1 MKRIGI
7 IGGGLIGRERLEAVR
22 RLAQGGLPVEVAG
35 VCDADPAMLAKTA
48 ADYGVPGFAVADAL
62 LAQQP
67 DLTIV
72 ALPHDAAV
80 PMTLAA
86 LAAGGRV
93 LLEKPMGRNL
103 AEAEALFKAAGDR
116 LWVGFNYRFFAG
128 IRRAIQDARQGAFGR
143 LIGIDILMGHGCSPG
158 QEKTWKLD
166 PVRAGGGCLIDPG
179 VHLLD
184 LALLIGGAMPNACSG
199 TSWKGFWN
207 TGIEED
213 VHLLLSIGE
222 LTVSVQVS
230 IVRWR
235 STFRM
240 EVHGTEGYGVVT
252 GRSRSYGGQSYVTG
266 RRWGWQNAA
275 SQAASET
282 LELESDG
289 TDSFAAELQAL
300 LWPADAPGC
309 GWPAACS
316 AAEALR
322 VMQLLDRVRGE
333 LGLI

>member
-7 IGGGLIGRERLEAVR
+7 IGGGLIGRERLDAVR
-22 RLAQGGLPVEVAG
+22 RLARSGLPVEIVG
-35 VCDADPAMLAKTA
+35 VCDADPALLVKTTA
-48 ADYGVPGFAVADAL
+48 EYGIAGFATPDTL

-67 DLTIV
+67 ELTIV
-72 ALPHDAAV
+72 ALPHDVAV
-80 PMTLAA
+80 PVTMAA

-93 LLEKPMGRNL
+93 LLEKPMGRDL
-103 AEAEALFKAAGDR
+103 GEAEALFEAGADR

-143 LIGIDILMGHGCSPG
+143 LIGVDILMGHGCAPG

-166 PVRAGGGCLIDPG
+166 PDRAGGGCLIDPG

-184 LALLIGGAMPNACSG
+184 LALLLGGALPDRCAG

-213 VHLLLSIGE
+213 VRLLLSMGE
-222 LTVSVQVS
+222 LAVSVQVS
-230 IVRWR
+230 VVRWR

-240 EVHGTEGYGVVT
+240 ELHGTDGYGVVN

-266 RRWGWQNAA
+266 RRWGWRNAA

-289 TDSFAAELQAL
+289 SDSFAAELQAL
-300 LWPADAPGC
+300 LWPDDGPGRE
-309 GWPAACS
+309 WPAVCS

-322 VMQLLDRVRGE
+322 VMQLLERVRGE

>member
-7 IGGGLIGRERLEAVR
+7 IGGGLIGRERLDAVR
-22 RLAQGGLPVEVAG
+22 RLAQSGLPVEVVG
-35 VCDADPAMLAKTA
+35 ICDADPAMLAKATS
-48 ADYGVPGFAVADAL
+48 DYGVPGFPTPDAL
-62 LAQQP
+62 VAQQP

-72 ALPHDAAV
+72 ALPHDVAV
-80 PMTLAA
+80 PVTLAV
-86 LAAGGRV
+86 LESGGRV

-103 AEAEALFKAAGDR
+103 DEAEALFKAGGDR

-143 LIGIDILMGHGCSPG
+143 LIGVDILMGHGCSPG
-158 QEKTWKLD
+158 QETTWKLD

-184 LALLIGGAMPNACSG
+184 LALLIGGAPPNACSG

-213 VHLLLSIGE
+213 VRLLLSVGD
-222 LTVSVQVS
+222 LTVSVHVS

-240 EVHGTEGYGVVT
+240 ELHGTDGYGVVT

-300 LWPADAPGC
+300 LWPDDGL
-309 GWPAACS
+309 GREWPAACS
-316 AAEALR
+316 ASEALR
-322 VMQLLDRVRGE
+322 VMQLLKRVRDE